1 MESISA
7 DLAPYIR
14 AIWKRKWFITVIVL
28 LSAAISLTLGLRE
41 PKVFAATALIKV
53 GRIWSEPVE
62 DPYILTEIMNSQ
74 PFLARVS
81 ERLSGNRRPKELA
94 SALSAERLEGGRA
107 RNRYVYLI
115 RITARGGTPEE
126 AKELAKAAADQTIEE
141 SQKKFDA
148 AFPAYE
154 ARSKTLK
161 EKLDSLKSALASAGS
176 SSSLGSLEAERLE
189 LQLVEQQLFET
200 EMNNQ
205 SPLKTYRTQLA
216 EEITAPKAVPGQNIL
231 KNLAMTTAAALAVAL
246 LGALALEFGLP
257 VLKQSAVSHQPT
269 ASK

>member
-14 AIWKRKWFITVIVL
+14 ALWKRKWFITVIVL
-28 LSAAISLTLGLRE
+28 ISVAAGLTLSLRE
-41 PKVFAATALIKV
+41 PKIYASTALIKV
-53 GRIWSEPVE
+53 GRIWNEPVE
-62 DPYILTEIMNSQ
+62 DPYILTEVMNSQ

-81 ERLSGNRRPKELA
+81 ERLSSKRRPKELA
-94 SALSAERLEGGRA
+94 SALSADRLEGGKA

-115 RITARGGTPEE
+115 KITARGQIPDE
-126 AKELAKAAADQTIEE
+126 AKELAKAASDQIIEE
-141 SQKKFDA
+141 SQKKFEA
-148 AFPAYE
+148 AFPAY
-154 ARSKTLK
+154 ADRSKTLK
-161 EKLDSLKSALASAGS
+161 EKLDTLKTALASTGS
-176 SSSLGSLEAERLE
+176 SSLAALEANRLE
-189 LQLVEQQLFET
+189 LQLVEQQLFEA

-216 EEITAPKAVPGQNIL
+216 EEIAAPKALPGQNIL
-231 KNLAMTTAAALAVAL
+231 KNLAMTAAAALAVAL

-257 VLKQSAVSHQPT
+257 VLKQSAVTEQST